1 MRRRTSAKCCRSPL
15 IRYHGDFDWPG
26 VAIAGRMLAAGAAH
40 RAPGLGCGAA
50 TPTQGCPATQRPR
63 RSVHHP
69 QRHLALPHRRPG
81 PAVAYPPARRL
92 CRPRR
97 SPGCLTPLVPPN
109 VATEI
114 DEVYDA
120 EAAMNQLGH
129 TSKAVTERHYINRRL
144 VVPDYRAATDRLA
157 PQAVPTGR
165 VRRHKPSPR
174 TQSEPTVSLKARSRD
189 SRPRAQ
195 ITSAQ
200 VRADLRQ
207 RCDALDMVRHRE
219 QVQRPQ

>member
-1 MRRRTSAKCCRSPL
+1 MRRRTSAKGCRSPL

-69 QRHLALPHRRPG
+69 QRPLALPHRRPG

-97 SPGCLTPLVPPN
+97 PPGCVTPPVPPN
-109 VATEI
+109 GGNRDRRGLRRRGRHEPARPHI
-114 DEVYDA
+114 
-120 EAAMNQLGH
+120 QGGH
-129 TSKAVTERHYINRRL
+129 
-144 VVPDYRAATDRLA
+144 RAALHRSTARRARL
-157 PQAVPTGR
+157 PG
-165 VRRHKPSPR
+165 
-174 TQSEPTVSLKARSRD
+174 
-189 SRPRAQ
+189 
-195 ITSAQ
+195 
-200 VRADLRQ
+200 
-207 RCDALDMVRHRE
+207 RHRPTCSSG
-219 QVQRPQ
+219 RPNRASEASQTEPENSK